1 MGRTAWLRTRSR
13 DDERFA
19 RAVDSPTDPT
29 DDTAEFDTELAVVAA
44 LRRLGDSVAVE
55 PDLRDRM
62 ARRVTTAVPPTR
74 SRPRLVPV
82 LTALGATLAAVLG
95 LGFSLS
101 RDALPGQPLYPLKRI
116 EEAATL
122 GLTFDTEHDAAR
134 RLAYAARRIDEMT
147 ALGEHGARDTDRY
160 RTALEDFTRHATAG
174 ASRFTTLAT
183 RTDGRGLTTLAS
195 WAQRESVGLTDAA
208 HELPTSVRTDVVTL
222 LDRIERRAAT
232 LSERM
237 PCYEITAP
245 RTDDLGVLPATST
258 CVPDP
263 ADRAWRRD
271 LPAPPPPPRP
281 ERHTGAPPAE
291 PRGEMHHPAAEEGT
305 TDVVEQAVA
314 TAHTPAGPPLDDTA
328 VARRPE
334 PPPSPVDRPRLPDST
349 PSSAAVSIPPSLPGL
364 PEVTIG

>member
-1 MGRTAWLRTRSR
+1 MLRQRTTATGVEADAVGRTAWLRTRSR

-271 LPAPPPPPRP
+271 LPAPPPPRP
-281 ERHTGAPPAE
+281 ERHTGAPPAA
-291 PRGEMHHPAAEEGT
+291 PPGEVHHPAAEEGT
-305 TDVVEQAVA
+305 TDVVEQAAA
-314 TAHTPAGPPLDDTA
+314 TAPTRPPLDDTA
-328 VARRPE
+328 VAPRPE
-334 PPPSPVDRPRLPDST
+334 PHCRPSTGHDCPTRPRR
-349 PSSAAVSIPPSLPGL
+349 PPP
-364 PEVTIG
+364 